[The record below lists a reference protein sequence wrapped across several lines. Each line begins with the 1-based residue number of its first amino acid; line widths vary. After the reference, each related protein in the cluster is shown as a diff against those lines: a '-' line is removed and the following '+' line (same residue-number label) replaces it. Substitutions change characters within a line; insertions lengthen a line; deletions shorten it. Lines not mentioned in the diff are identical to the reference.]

1 LKDQELVGNA
11 VVFGPVVEHW
21 MRNWPEQPIFLPN
34 YPQNLIA
41 NYSNETMSPVPLLI
55 GINEWDGVTLP
66 YASNKLL
73 SMEQLMTKIIS
84 N

>member
-1 LKDQELVGNA
+1 MLYI
-11 VVFGPVVEHW
+11 VFGPVVEHW
-21 MRNWPEQPIFLPN
+21 MRNGLEQPIFLPN

-41 NYSNETMSPVPLLI
+41 NYSSETMSPVPLLIGNI

-66 YASNKLL
+66 YASINKFLW
-73 SMEQLMTKIIS
+73 S